1 MATRIA
7 RSLLP
12 LLLLSVSPMAG
23 RQGVVRVPPLAQC
36 RADADAWGIPGAM
49 PPGVWDSPDDEF
61 NNFRS
66 KMDVQTPTTTVLN
79 ARNDELMEC
88 VNTDRLYS
96 SRYTLASLVYKIAML
111 EREGHFLDRHGLVSQ
126 FYQEDDQGK
135 R

>member
-1 MATRIA
+1 MKITRL
-7 RSLLP
+7 LLP
-12 LLLLSVSPMAG
+12 LLLLFVIPTAG
-23 RQGVVRVPPLAQC
+23 RQGVGVVHVPPLAQC

-66 KMDVQTPTTTVLN
+66 KMDVRTPTTTVLN
-79 ARNDELMEC
+79 TRNDELMEC
-88 VNTDRLYS
+88 VNTDRLNA
-96 SRYTLASLVYKIAML
+96 SRYTLASVVYKIAML
-111 EREGHFLDRHGLVSQ
+111 GREGNFLNRHGLLSQ